1 MDLNHRPPG
10 YEPGELTNCSTPQ
23 SAQRELNSRLLHG
36 KQMGYHYT
44 MGADW
49 FAKLSK
55 IGLGGLAREIRAPCE
70 NRTRIPSLRRRYLS
84 VRRTVLV
91 CLLSGIRGTRTLTT
105 VVKSHVCCR

>member
-44 MGADW
+44 MGALLAVNCQRSEHRARIELASPRYDGGI
-49 FAKLSK
+49 FPLDEQCIDILLS
-55 IGLGGLAREIRAPCE
+55 
-70 NRTRIPSLRRRYLS
+70 
-84 VRRTVLV
+84 
-91 CLLSGIRGTRTLTT
+91 SGIRGTRTLTT

>member
-55 IGLGGLAREIRAPCE
+55 IRAPCE
-70 NRTRIPSLRRRYLS
+70 NRTRVPSLRRRYLAAK
-84 VRRTVLV
+84 RTVRFIVLF
-91 CLLSGIRGTRTLTT
+91 GGTRGTRTLTT

>member
-10 YEPGELTNCSTPQ
+10 YEPGELNRCSTPQ

-49 FAKLSK
+49 FVQLSK
-55 IGLGGLAREIRAPCE
+55 IRAPCE
-70 NRTRIPSLRRRYLS
+70 NRTRIPSLRRTGTAAQRWSLA

-91 CLLSGIRGTRTLTT
+91 CLLLSGIRGTRTLTT